1 MSPKKIRM
9 TVAVLL
15 ALAAVA
21 ALALQA
27 CGGNPPAKPEPSSM
41 PVT

>member
-1 MSPKKIRM
+1 MTPKKIKV

-15 ALAAVA
+15 AVAAVA
-21 ALALQA
+21 VLGLQA

>member
-1 MSPKKIRM
+1 MTPKTIRA
-9 TVAVLL
+9 TVLVLL
-15 ALAAVA
+15 VAAAVV
-21 ALALQA
+21 ALGLQA

>member
-1 MSPKKIRM
+1 MRV
-9 TVAVLL
+9 TVLVLL
-15 ALAAVA
+15 VAAGVA